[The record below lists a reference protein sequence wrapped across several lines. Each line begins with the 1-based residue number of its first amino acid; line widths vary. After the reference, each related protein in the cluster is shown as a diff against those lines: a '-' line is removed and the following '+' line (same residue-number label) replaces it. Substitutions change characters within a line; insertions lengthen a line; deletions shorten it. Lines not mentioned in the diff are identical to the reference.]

1 MSGPGKRGCRKW
13 AGSRADGWDLEGPG
27 RAAHGAKKQTEGP
40 RAEGTANAKALGWEH
55 VSGRGSEGGQ

>member
-1 MSGPGKRGCRKW
+1 M
-13 AGSRADGWDLEGPG
+13 GSWGAG
-27 RAAHGAKKQTEGP
+27 RAAHGAKKETEGP